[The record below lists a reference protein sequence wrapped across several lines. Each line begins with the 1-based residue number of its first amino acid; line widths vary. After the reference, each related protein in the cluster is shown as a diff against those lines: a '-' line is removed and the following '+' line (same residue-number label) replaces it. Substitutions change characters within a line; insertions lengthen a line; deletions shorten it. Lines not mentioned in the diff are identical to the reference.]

1 MRERLN
7 DRQLFYV
14 PVTINKGREEAVT
27 FTQRSRSL
35 LFATLGLIV
44 ARMFRKN
51 KLSFFEN
58 GVVSFNF
65 PISEH
70 VLGASQSHGHHVL
83 AGCGGCSHNSVDKI
97 GN

>member
-1 MRERLN
+1 
-7 DRQLFYV
+7 
-14 PVTINKGREEAVT
+14 VTINKGQEEAVT

-58 GVVSFNF
+58 GIVSFNF

-70 VLGASQSHGHHVL
+70 VLGARASRTTHPRVCLGRL
-83 AGCGGCSHNSVDKI
+83 
-97 GN
+97 